1 MKKNVQP
8 KCMDATDY
16 LFSTEANKMRLL
28 KAIENA
34 DKGENL
40 TEINLTDFKK
50 QLAQEYNF
58 EQSVTIRHFPQY
70 FWKVAFIEKHLKKAV
85 F

>member
-8 KCMDATDY
+8 KSMDATDY
-16 LFSTEANKMRLL
+16 LFSTEANKTRLL

-40 TEINLTDFKK
+40 TEISLTDFSQRLISNQNITLEAFKK
-50 QLAQEYNF
+50 LG
-58 EQSVTIRHFPQY
+58 
-70 FWKVAFIEKHLKKAV
+70 
-85 F
+85 